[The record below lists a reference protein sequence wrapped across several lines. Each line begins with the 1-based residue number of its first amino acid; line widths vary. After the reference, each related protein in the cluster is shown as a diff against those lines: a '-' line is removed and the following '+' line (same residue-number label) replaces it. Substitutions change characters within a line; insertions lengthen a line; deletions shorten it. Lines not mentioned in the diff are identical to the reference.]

1 MRLNLLPFQKLILW
15 SIFALAGMM
24 PLQLLAEAN
33 YVYHTRDMGD
43 PMPGCNQTPYVSNYT
58 PSIGSAV
65 TLAFKVEY
73 QFYTNTAALYYTTD
87 GSNPSGAFGVPSGTT
102 QVVMANFDCT
112 FGGGQQIDVWKAT
125 IPGQNI
131 CTTVK
136 YTMSAWHS
144 GGGDEIFANGPGSPC
159 NCGTP
164 TNNSALA
171 TIFSYNVINADL
183 LVELDPRNIKCYG
196 DATGK
201 IKASASGGPG
211 NLYNYLWNDNSTEKI
226 ISGLGTGTYS
236 VTVGDSQGCTV
247 TASATI
253 NEPPSPLFIDDI
265 TMSFVLEGY
274 WVGVAASGGWGDY
287 RYARSGGSGLQQNYF
302 FIIPFGE
309 EGLYTFKVRDN
320 GGLGCTTGEQFYISK
335 GTNAAPTGD
344 EGSVTNLADQ
354 ASIFPN
360 PTSGEFTLQVD
371 LAQSVNLEIIVT
383 DLVGNKL
390 QQLQVEAVKGINT
403 FILDASAFPAGIY
416 QVSLLGTE
424 EPLTLPLVKTK

>member
-1 MRLNLLPFQKLILW
+1 MKLNLLSFRKFVLW
-15 SIFALAGMM
+15 SIFVLTGMM

-58 PSIGSAV
+58 PSLGSAV

-112 FGGGQQIDVWKAT
+112 FGGGQQVDVWKAT

-144 GGGDEIFANGPGSPC
+144 GGDDEIFANGPGSPC

-171 TIFSYNVINADL
+171 TIFSYNVVNADL
-183 LVELDPRNIKCYG
+183 LVEMDPRHIRCYG

-201 IKASASGGPG
+201 IKASAFGGPG
-211 NLYNYLWNDNSTEKI
+211 DLYNYLWNDNSTEKV
-226 ISGLGTGTYS
+226 ISGLVSGTYS
-236 VTVGDSQGCTV
+236 VTVGDSQGCTA
-247 TASATI
+247 TASASI
-253 NEPPSPLFIDDI
+253 NEPPSPLVIDDI
-265 TMSFVLEGY
+265 TMSFVLDGY
-274 WVGVAASGGWGDY
+274 FVGVAASGGWGDY
-287 RYARSGGSGLQQNYF
+287 RYNRSGGSGFQQNYF

-309 EGLYTFKVRDN
+309 EGTYTFKVRDK
-320 GGLGCTTGEQFYISK
+320 GGIGCTVNDRFYVSK
-335 GTNAAPTGD
+335 GTNAAPIGD
-344 EGSVTNLADQ
+344 DGGTSSLAGTTSV
-354 ASIFPN
+354 FPN
-360 PTSGEFTLQVD
+360 PTTGEYTLRME
-371 LAQSVNLEIIVT
+371 LEQSESLDIVVT
-383 DLVGNKL
+383 DLLGNKL
-390 QQLQVEAVKGINT
+390 QQLRVVAVKGENT
-403 FILDASAFPAGIY
+403 FSLDASAYPAGTY

-424 EPLTLPLVKTK
+424 ELLTLPLVKK